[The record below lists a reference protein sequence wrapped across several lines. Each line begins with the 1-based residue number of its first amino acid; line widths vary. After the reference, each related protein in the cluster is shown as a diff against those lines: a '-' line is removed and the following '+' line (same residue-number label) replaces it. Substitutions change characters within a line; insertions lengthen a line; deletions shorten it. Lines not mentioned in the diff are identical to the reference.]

1 MTLNKKIL
9 QSDEIDLLKIIS
21 IIFNNKLKI
30 LLITAFA
37 VLTTFFY
44 QNIKQ
49 TTKAKYKVI
58 TEVKINTEM
67 NNFEYSNFN
76 IYFEKVNK
84 EENIIGNYNVK
95 ELNQSLLFEYFL
107 SVIQDPSIWTKAV
120 ENFGLLK
127 KEDYVDLESYN
138 EAIKNFVF
146 KVFVDRFSDEIQGG
160 GWSIKHITDDPD
172 KWIKFLEYFNKFA
185 STEVINR
192 VQNSYEKFFFLKK
205 NLLNINIEDYDIA
218 IENALKIYDNK
229 TERYLAYLNEQAL
242 IARELGIKKSTLP
255 SQNFNSE
262 TGVIT
267 YLTTDIPYYMRGW
280 DMIEKEIYLIK
291 NRTDKS
297 FFVDGMIQLQKERKK
312 LVTNKDIER
321 LENLFKT
328 LPIFTNSK
336 NFKAGRIM
344 SYASI
349 VKNIDG
355 TTTKLYNTLLIT
367 GIISLIL
374 SIFYVLIANELK
386 LRKF

>member
-44 QNIKQ
+44 QNIKE

-76 IYFEKVNK
+76 IYFEKVNNVK
-84 EENIIGNYNVK
+84 SQPGSYKVK
-95 ELNQSLLFEYFL
+95 ELNKSLLYDYL
-107 SVIQDPSIWTKAV
+107 ISTIQDPSLWAKAIDS
-120 ENFGLLK
+120 FDLLK

-138 EAIKNFVF
+138 EAIKNFVS
-146 KVFVDRFSDEIQGG
+146 KIFVVNNSGQWRIEHVTDE
-160 GWSIKHITDDPD
+160 PD
-172 KWIKFLEYFNKFA
+172 KWIKFLVYFSKFVND
-185 STEVINR
+185 EVILK
-192 VQNSYEKFFFLKK
+192 VQKHYEKFFFLKK
-205 NLLNINIEDYDIA
+205 NLLNLKIEDYDIA
-218 IENALKIYDNK
+218 IKNALTIYDNK
-229 TERYLAYLNEQAL
+229 TESYLAYLTEQAL
-242 IARELGIKKSTLP
+242 IARELDIKKSTVP

-267 YLTTDIPYYMRGW
+267 SLTTDIPYYMRGW
-280 DMIEKEIYLIK
+280 DMIEKEIDLIK
-291 NRTDKS
+291 SRNDKS
-297 FFVDGMIQLQKERKK
+297 FFVDGMIEMQQGRQELA
-312 LVTNKDIER
+312 TNKDIER
-321 LENLFKT
+321 LENLFKE
-328 LPIFTNSK
+328 LPLFTNSK

-344 SYASI
+344 AQLSNLE
-349 VKNIDG
+349 NIDK
-355 TTTKLYNTLLIT
+355 TPMTLNKMLLIT